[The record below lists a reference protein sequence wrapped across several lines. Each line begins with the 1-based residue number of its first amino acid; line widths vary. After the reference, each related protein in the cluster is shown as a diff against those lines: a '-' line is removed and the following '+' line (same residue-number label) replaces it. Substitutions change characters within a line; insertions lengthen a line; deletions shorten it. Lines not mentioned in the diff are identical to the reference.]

1 MGEFSP
7 RRPRNYNMQAF
18 VLASMMVTLASS
30 APSAEPEANP
40 GYGFYG
46 HHVSHGPPCKPA
58 YVEETKEVCHIEPEK
73 VCDTKTR
80 TYKVVT
86 GYEDGECKEIEVC
99 KFPHHK
105 RRRSAEPEPHY
116 GVKFI
121 ECEKE
126 TKEVCKKEPVVEE
139 KSKDFE
145 LCHLE
150 PKKVCEEKTFKIP
163 TLHCEEEVRP
173 RSRGRLGSA
182 NVERNVIKV
191 CHF

>member
-1 MGEFSP
+1 MGSSLLDAPETTT
-7 RRPRNYNMQAF
+7 MQAF
-18 VLASMMVTLASS
+18 VLASMLATLASS
-30 APSAEPEANP
+30 APSAEPEADP

-46 HHVSHGPPCKPA
+46 HHVYHGPPCKPA
-58 YVEETKEVCHIEPEK
+58 FVEETKEVCHIEPEK
-73 VCDTKTR
+73 VCETKTR

-86 GYEDGECKEIEVC
+86 GYEDGESKEIEVC

-163 TLHCEEEVRP
+163 TLHCEEEEE
-173 RSRGRLGSA
+173 A
-182 NVERNVIKV
+182 EE
-191 CHF
+191 